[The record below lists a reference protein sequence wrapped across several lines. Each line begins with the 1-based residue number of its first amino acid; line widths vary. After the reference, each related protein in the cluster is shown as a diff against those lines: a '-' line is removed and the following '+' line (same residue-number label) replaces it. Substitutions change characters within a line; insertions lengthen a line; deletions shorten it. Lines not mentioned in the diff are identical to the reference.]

1 MMTGDREGAET
12 IPEHIQLNYC
22 RAIADQILDLV
33 KLDGFKGVKFVVAL
47 TQLIDKGVVWCG
59 IGDEAT
65 FLYLNFLPQ
74 TLHFS
79 LHCLWDLAFG
89 VEVAGGEEFNQ
100 VAGFAAFDVFYRLGV
115 VF

>member
-1 MMTGDREGAET
+1 VTGEVGAVGV
-12 IPEHIQLNYC
+12 PESLFVQGFN
-22 RAIADQILDLV
+22 DQILDLV

-47 TQLIDKGVVWCG
+47 RQFIDKVVVLCG

-79 LHCLWDLAFG
+79 SHCLWDLAFG